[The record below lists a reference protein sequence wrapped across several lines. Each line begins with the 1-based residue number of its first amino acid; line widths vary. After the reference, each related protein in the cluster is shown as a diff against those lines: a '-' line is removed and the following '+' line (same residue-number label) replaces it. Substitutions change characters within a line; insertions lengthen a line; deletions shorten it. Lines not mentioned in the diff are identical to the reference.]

1 MPTDV
6 STLMRMDDGFYHR
19 GAEVTRLEAFV
30 DASFAFALSLLVIAG
45 NDMPRSTEELFSSLK
60 TIPAYGASFLL
71 LTQFWRSHANWS
83 RRYGLDD
90 EYSQRL
96 SLLLIFLV
104 LIFVYPMN
112 MVFGSLF
119 SVLSNGYLPLRFEL
133 KNTSE
138 FRQLFVIFGV
148 AFFSMGSVMVLLYH
162 RALVKADALS
172 LAAHERVLTKLALQ
186 RWALIPIVAGSSI
199 LLAVVLPTRLDQT
212 LWIGMPGFIY
222 FVLNASSIYFSRRE
236 KQIASARPGD

>member
-1 MPTDV
+1 MRNEVALPV
-6 STLMRMDDGFYHR
+6 RMDDGFYHR

-45 NDMPRSTEELFSSLK
+45 NDMPRSTDDLFNSLK

-71 LTQFWRSHANWS
+71 LIEFWRSHANWS

-90 EYSQRL
+90 GYSQRL

-119 SVLSNGYLPLRFEL
+119 SVLSNGYLPLRFAVHDA
-133 KNTSE
+133 SD
-138 FRQLFVIFGV
+138 FRLLFVTFGV
-148 AFFSMGSVMVLLYH
+148 AFFSMGLVMALLYGN
-162 RALVKADALS
+162 ALAKAEALGLDALEQ
-172 LAAHERVLTKLALQ
+172 ALTKLTLK
-186 RWALIPIVAGSSI
+186 RWMIVPTVAGISI
-199 LLAVVLPTRLDQT
+199 LLAIFLPRSLDQT
-212 LWIGMPGFIY
+212 LWMGLPGFVY
-222 FVLNASSIYFSRRE
+222 FTLNISSVYLSRVERRLL
-236 KQIASARPGD
+236 IAG